1 MTSLVTD
8 NNLSTESERRRLR
21 QEQDVAYQASL
32 KEDQETERKEIP
44 ENKKSLSL
52 RINYQ
57 SLHETLSSKKL
68 DKIEK
73 NILNKLEK
81 KLGIYIRE

>member
-1 MTSLVTD
+1 MLDTENLVENCLMFD
-8 NNLSTESERRRLR
+8 I
-21 QEQDVAYQASL
+21 YQG
-32 KEDQETERKEIP
+32 EEIP

-52 RINYQ
+52 RIDYQ

>member
-1 MTSLVTD
+1 MFD
-8 NNLSTESERRRLR
+8 I
-21 QEQDVAYQASL
+21 YQG
-32 KEDQETERKEIP
+32 EEIP